1 MKHLLTILMS
11 LSVGLSALCGAE
23 INSSPCIISLDEA
36 IEIAIDNSVSTK
48 VAENQRL
55 TSYWRFNSYK
65 ANMLPEI
72 SFTGTMPSYSQSY
85 ATYQRED
92 GSYTFV
98 KNNNL
103 EFEGGLQMVQ
113 NIPLTGGQ
121 IALQSSLD
129 FIRQIGDQTTD
140 EYMSIPIELTLI
152 QPIFGV
158 NTLRWAKRIEPIL
171 YEESQRIF
179 DEDMT
184 EITLSVT
191 AKYFNALLYMSKME
205 MARENLKNSEE
216 LYRIAKLD
224 VE

>member
-11 LSVGLSALCGAE
+11 LSVGLSTLCGAE
-23 INSSPCIISLDEA
+23 INSSPFIISLDEA